1 MGPSVKLISA
11 IKDAFWTKKNGVN
24 FFPGEKIIPGA
35 GGGVKDHTS
44 IITTVPEIWQNT
56 EIWTKLWQ
64 LWKWAKLV
72 FGSNMEH
79 WNYLS
84 IVKILKF
91 FNFGKNSKFRHNTKI
106 WTKFWKS
113 SEIWTRLMLGIL
125 WNIDEILKLWFL
137 AKIWNLGKTLKFW

>member
-1 MGPSVKLISA
+1 M
-11 IKDAFWTKKNGVN
+11 
-24 FFPGEKIIPGA
+24 
-35 GGGVKDHTS
+35 VKDHTFFWNPS
-44 IITTVPEIWQNT
+44 LITTVPEIWQNT

-64 LWKWAKLV
+64 LWNWAKLV

-106 WTKFWKS
+106 WTKFWKN
-113 SEIWTRLMLGIL
+113 SEIWARLMLGIL
-125 WNIDEILKLWFL
+125 WNID
-137 AKIWNLGKTLKFW
+137 KILKFWIVGKNLKLGQNTEILITIWQNSIFLNLPWFTSIYLGLQFSSI